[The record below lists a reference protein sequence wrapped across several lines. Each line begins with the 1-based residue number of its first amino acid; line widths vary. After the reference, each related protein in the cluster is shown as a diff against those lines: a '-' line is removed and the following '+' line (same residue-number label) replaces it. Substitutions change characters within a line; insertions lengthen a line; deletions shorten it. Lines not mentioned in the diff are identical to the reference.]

1 MKPRRPFLLSLLAIA
16 FLLFAVN
23 GFIRF
28 GAALANWDVLTAA
41 GMRPGPIYPALTG
54 AAYGLSGLAAA
65 LGLWLGWQKAGR
77 LARGLALFYAAWYW
91 IDKLFIATNPIARTN
106 WPAALLITGGLLAA
120 VFGCLQLHRVRLF
133 LHELNR
139 ENEHA
144 QQRTGN

>member
-41 GMRPGPIYPALTG
+41 GMHPGPIYPALTG